1 MTDVAAL
8 AAHLASHPHVTGKRD
23 IDVACAA
30 LELTQNSPGRPGD
43 DAAAIAIAVAIY
55 GLGLPAF
62 VLQKILQPLYYA
74 REDTK
79 RPFYF
84 AVVAMV
90 INVVAA
96 VGLSPVIGWIAPAI
110 ATTLAGWA
118 MFGLLAYGARG
129 FGLAAKFDSRFHKRI
144 WRILAASVFMGGA
157 LWLGNVALQPLLGQA
172 WWRGIGLLILIMIA
186 AISYFGFGQLIGAFK
201 LGEFKRTLKRG

>member
-1 MTDVAAL
+1 MSLALTIPSAVAL
-8 AAHLASHPHVTGKRD
+8 MVIPFTLASVLFQRGATT
-23 IDVACAA
+23 V
-30 LELTQNSPGRPGD
+30 D

-186 AISYFGFGQLIGAFK
+186 AISYFGFGHLIGAFK